1 MAIMS
6 ALDSTIFATDR
17 LIESEVFINGELIPS
32 GLDEEGNVT
41 AISIDFD
48 IEQMPPTAAL
58 SMVTIPIWVEMGQR
72 VEINAGY
79 DGELLRVF
87 TGRVKRRRHGPRGD
101 TIDCVGRTAK
111 LTRPYRVVP
120 KSFLSIGARDAIIDI
135 LDDDGVDFTVAHN
148 EQFDIDAA
156 INDWTIATVQAAY
169 METMTPSDMIRKI
182 AAVDGNRIYES
193 RAGTLRI
200 RTLLEAPAPDPF
212 RNYGTAGSDTSA
224 DTTIL
229 YDDTNID
236 TAAVLGDAAAR
247 EWRGQGFTPAVDGTI
262 LTVAF
267 WCRVF
272 GSPTD
277 SLRFWIRADAEA
289 GGVSTGLPSATVLG
303 GSALFNGQLL
313 DGSYQKVVVSIL
325 TPTPLVSGTL
335 YHLVVERSGAN
346 DGANY
351 YEIGLDLS
359 APAYAGGVS
368 SVFDSGGGG
377 WSSTVGDHAFEVVT
391 RALAVLRLLDIGDDE
406 DEDQVKKKVIVR
418 GATLTSTDVEG
429 NETQTQ
435 IEEEA
440 ITLSDDLAV
449 GNPDFYAMA
458 YQNDLIQTSLKA
470 AETALRLLDK
480 FHRILQNIEIQVP
493 FDPRMDLGTTIGIDD
508 PRVTGLGGNWWV
520 RGYSHQLAAGQAS
533 TQISLFGGDQSG
545 TSGLLLPRPDFN
557 WIAERELIGN
567 ALMVVLTLDGG
578 ASTDSDGQIVNYRWT
593 DDYAGGAMDVS
604 GPDLVKHTVAYDPSV
619 DSEVNITLEVTDDS
633 GLTNLVTIPVRMGT
647 DNSDIYA
654 PVVSCA
660 AGNTCMATFDG
671 GLSWGDIAT
680 PSGSAVVTTV
690 TYDPADNDA
699 PMTILFGTDNGRIYR
714 SVDAMTSLQLV
725 YTDPD
730 GDVMTAITKDL
741 HRRPIIWAATT
752 DRVLLSRDYGATWVV
767 HTDFNDPAQHPLR
780 PPFADGIRVDP
791 RPVNVLFV
799 ASPPFGDDIF
809 LAGGVGN
816 VPSSWFQTHHNP
828 LGGSGNWRSGILS
841 GDGPGAAPRTATE
854 TVVDDVSSNRTSG
867 DLGLVFSDSAG
878 TPANPYIYTRNFR
891 PTGEA
896 DWQIGGGA
904 MVGAN
909 LDGLGA
915 ARNNNQLQ
923 QFGALLDTKTF
934 YVSNDGRRFWP
945 IVNVL
950 PGTAG
955 NRPRGRLVNVSAW
968 KDVYLA
974 PMTEG
979 IAKSIDYGKTWDF
992 FRPVAAPIS
1001 TTWPGGAIAFEIDIE
1016 YRLPRAFAI
1025 LASVYD
1031 TVGGTTS
1038 TLARSGTGAWV
1049 EQSQDATAYPVVQ
1062 IYHFPGLGDVIFR
1075 TRSLGSTYTG
1085 SWQTLQRSPDLG
1097 VTWNN
1102 TSVLNCADITR
1113 ASNGD
1118 LYAVAGGADVD
1129 AHRIYRSTDDG
1140 VNWTEV
1146 HNDTTIS
1153 ATYTKYRRI
1162 EADPHNPNRVVCV
1175 GWPEAAGNTQ
1185 VLLITLDATLGAGA
1199 TYTRIAGPTGLT
1211 DRAEKSDMTLVIC
1224 TTGRILFGYEDWT
1237 GTQTFVDFSDNDGL
1251 NFAAS
1256 ITLGAAGNLPPHV
1269 MFRAAFD
1276 VYILR
1281 SSANGV
1287 TRTRDNGAS
1296 WKTFND
1302 MPIVTAQAALTWD
1315 ANLDILYGG
1324 QNDTPEDNTVSMM
1337 VSPTR
1342 TNIWLDVSD
1351 GIAAATGIAN
1361 NRICQGGLEAMK
1373 QA

>member
-1 MAIMS
+1 MAMN

-17 LIESEVFINGELIPS
+17 FIESEVFINGELIPS

-58 SMVTIPIWVEMGQR
+58 SMVTIPSWVRMGQT
-72 VEINAGY
+72 VLINAGY

-101 TIDCVGRTAK
+101 TIDCVGRTGK

-120 KSFLSIGARDAIIDI
+120 KSFLNIGARDAIIDI

-212 RNYGTAGSDTSA
+212 RTYGTVGGDVSA

-229 YDDTNID
+229 YDDSNI
-236 TAAVLGDAAAR
+236 TAAAALGDAAAR
-247 EWRGQGFTPAVDGTI
+247 EWRGQGFTPTVDGTI

-267 WCRVF
+267 WCRVV

-277 SLRFWIRADAEA
+277 SLRFWIRADAEVA
-289 GGVSTGLPSATVLG
+289 GVSTGLPSATVLG

-313 DGSYQKVVVSIL
+313 DGSYQKVIVNIL
-325 TPTPLVSGTL
+325 TPTTLVNGTL
-335 YHLVVERSGAN
+335 YHLVVERSSAN

-351 YEIGLDLS
+351 YEIGFDGT
-359 APAYAGGVS
+359 PTYPDGVA
-368 SVFDSGGGG
+368 SVFDSGAGT
-377 WSSTVGDHAFEVVT
+377 WSASGGDHAFEVVT
-391 RALAVLRLLDIGDDE
+391 RSLAVLRLLDIGDDE
-406 DEDQVKKKVIVR
+406 DEDQVKKKIIVR

-440 ITLSDDLAV
+440 ITLVDDLAV
-449 GNPDFYAMA
+449 GNPDLYAMA
-458 YQNDLIQTSLKA
+458 YQNDLIQTSVKA

-520 RGYSHQLAAGQAS
+520 RGYSHQLAAGQAT

-578 ASTDSDGQIVNYRWT
+578 ASTDSDGQIVDYHWT

-604 GPDLVKHTVAYDPSV
+604 GPDLVKHTVAYDPGV

-633 GLTNLVTIPVRMGT
+633 GLVNSVTIPVRMGT

-690 TYDPADNDA
+690 TYDPADVDA

-714 SVDAMTSLQLV
+714 STDAMNSLSLV

-730 GDVMTAITKDL
+730 GDAMTVISKDV
-741 HRRPIIWAATT
+741 HRRPIIWACTT
-752 DRVLLSRDYGATWVV
+752 DRVLLSRDYGATWTV
-767 HTDFNDPAQHPLR
+767 HSDFNNPAQWPLR

-791 RPVNVLFV
+791 RPINVLLIS
-799 ASPPFGDDIF
+799 SPAVDRIWVG
-809 LAGGVGN
+809 GGVGN
-816 VPSSWFQTHHNP
+816 VPSSWIQTHYNP
-828 LGGSGNWRSGILS
+828 LGSSNNWRAEILS

-854 TVVDDVSSNRTSG
+854 TVVDTVVSHRTSG
-867 DLGLVFSDSAG
+867 DLGLIFSDSAG
-878 TPANPYIYTRNFR
+878 APANPYIYADPKFY
-891 PTGEA
+891 PPGEA
-896 DWQIGGGA
+896 EWQVGGGA
-904 MVGAN
+904 MIGAA
-909 LDGLGA
+909 LDGVGVA
-915 ARNNNQLQ
+915 GNNNKLQ
-923 QFGALLDTKTF
+923 QFAALLNTKTF
-934 YVSNDGRRFWP
+934 YVSNDGQNFWP
-945 IVNVL
+945 IVNIL

-968 KDVYLA
+968 KDVYLV

-979 IAKSIDYGKTWDF
+979 IAKSIDYGLSWEF

-1001 TTWPGGAIAFEIDIE
+1001 TTWPGGAVAFECSIE
-1016 YRLPRAFAI
+1016 YRLPRAFSI

-1038 TLARSGTGAWV
+1038 TLARVGSGAWV
-1049 EQSQDATAYPVVQ
+1049 EQSQDGTAYPMVQ

-1075 TRSLGSTYTG
+1075 TRSTGSVYTG
-1085 SWQTLQRSPDLG
+1085 AWQTLQRSPDLG

-1146 HNDTTIS
+1146 FNDTTIS
-1153 ATYTKYRRI
+1153 VTYTKYRRI
-1162 EADPHNPNRVVCV
+1162 EADPNNPNRVVCV
-1175 GWPEAAGNTQ
+1175 GWPEGGGNTQ
-1185 VLLITLDATLGAGA
+1185 VVLVTLDATLGAGA

-1211 DRAEKSDMTLVIC
+1211 DRAEKNDMTLVIC
-1224 TTGRILFGYEDWT
+1224 TTGRILFAYEDWT

-1251 NFAAS
+1251 NFTNS
-1256 ITLGAAGNLPPHV
+1256 TTLPSSANRPPRT

-1276 VYILR
+1276 VYVLR
-1281 SSANGV
+1281 ADTNGV
-1287 TRTRDNGAS
+1287 SRTRDNGAS
-1296 WKTFND
+1296 WETFND
-1302 MPIVTAQAALTWD
+1302 MTSATEQGALTWD

-1324 QNDTPEDNTVSMM
+1324 QSDAPEDDTVSML
-1337 VSPTR
+1337 VPPTA
-1342 TNIWLDVSD
+1342 TNIWLDISD
-1351 GIAAATGIAN
+1351 GIIAATGNAN
-1361 NRICQGGLEAMK
+1361 NRICQGGLEALK